1 MHKNMFNKNSP
12 YPQSHTMIN
21 IETLIPI
28 TERAR
33 TNSLLRLHCT
43 RAQAPVP
50 INELHELL
58 DYEVEYL
65 AKRVD
70 NEARSRR
77 LTAKVFSGC

>member
-1 MHKNMFNKNSP
+1 
-12 YPQSHTMIN
+12 MIN

-28 TERAR
+28 TEWAR
-33 TNSLLRLHCT
+33 TNSLPRLHCT
-43 RAQAPVP
+43 RTQAPVP
-50 INELHELL
+50 LNELHELL

-77 LTAKVFSGC
+77 LTAKVFSGCWTEPKPW